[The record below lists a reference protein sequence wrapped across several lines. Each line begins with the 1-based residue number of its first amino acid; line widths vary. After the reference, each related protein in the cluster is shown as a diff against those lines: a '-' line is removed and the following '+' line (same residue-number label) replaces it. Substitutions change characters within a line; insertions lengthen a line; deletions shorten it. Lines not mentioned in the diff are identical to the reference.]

1 MTPWP
6 AACEAPPSMGFSRH
20 AYGSGLPFP
29 SPIFPGVI
37 VNTVGIDQL
46 SKEEQNQEYPK
57 LEIEDTN

>member
-1 MTPWP
+1 
-6 AACEAPPSMGFSRH
+6 MGFSRH

-37 VNTVGIDQL
+37 VNTVGIDQF